1 MSENKKP
8 LSEEEKLE
16 QLRRE
21 SDELHKRIV
30 ERQDEEE

>member
-8 LSEEEKLE
+8 PSEEETLE
-16 QLRRE
+16 QLRKD
-21 SDELHKRIV
+21 SDDLHKRIV